1 MLLLGAGTLP
11 STPLH
16 LWLVRSGHAVH
27 RSLSRKPQSAIVYV
41 HADHGQTTSYGAQSS
56 YWSERLTGIVVQTD
70 NTLQASRLRVKGRLM
85 SFGYALRKFRE
96 SRNLSLREFSKLC
109 DIDHAYVHRLE
120 REEKTAPSEQVVGAF
135 VRALKL
141 SPRNARLLRLLV
153 GKTVNHTLI
162 DVFVEDEDRPLDL
175 LEPAHQMS
183 FRGKRPRRPWTTGAG
198 SWIAWPA
205 SSTATMSE

>member
-1 MLLLGAGTLP
+1 
-11 STPLH
+11 
-16 LWLVRSGHAVH
+16 
-27 RSLSRKPQSAIVYV
+27 
-41 HADHGQTTSYGAQSS
+41 
-56 YWSERLTGIVVQTD
+56 
-70 NTLQASRLRVKGRLM
+70 M

-96 SRNLSLREFSKLC
+96 SRDLSLREFSKLC
-109 DIDHAYVHRLE
+109 EIDHAYIHRLE
-120 REEKTAPSEQVVGAF
+120 REEKTAPSEQVVDAF

-183 FRGKRPRRPWTTGAG
+183 FRGKRPQ
-198 SWIAWPA
+198 
-205 SSTATMSE
+205 TMDDWRQLVDRLARFFNGDDD